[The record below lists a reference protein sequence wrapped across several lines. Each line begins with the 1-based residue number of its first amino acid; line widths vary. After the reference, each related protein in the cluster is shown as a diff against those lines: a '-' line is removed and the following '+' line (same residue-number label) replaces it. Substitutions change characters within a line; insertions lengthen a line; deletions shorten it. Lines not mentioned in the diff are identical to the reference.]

1 MNNLVANIA
10 KGVIGKFQKK
20 RKISD
25 YDSISWFKEKL
36 LKHQDDVNVKQID
49 LKHFKL
55 FYKRPYEVL
64 HTYKEIFENEIY
76 FFSADSNKP
85 VIIDCGAN
93 IGLSAIYFKL
103 LYPDST
109 VVAFEPDNNN
119 FELLKKNSELNNFK
133 NVKLHKKAVW
143 IKDGTISFEANESE
157 ASRINEENADNV
169 ILVEC
174 IKLASFLSNYQKIDF
189 LKMDIEGAEDK
200 VIHDCSDVLINIQN
214 MFIEYHGKTTET
226 EKLTKMLSLFE
237 EKGFLVYIKNAAD
250 ELKHPFIDKETPYKY
265 DVQLNI
271 FCYKKDNQ

>member
-36 LKHQDDVNVKQID
+36 LKHQDDVNVKQIEF
-49 LKHFKL
+49 KHFKL

-76 FFSADSNKP
+76 RFASDSNIP

-93 IGLSAIYFKL
+93 IGLSVIYFKL

-109 VVAFEPDNNN
+109 VIAFEPDNNN
-119 FELLKKNSELNNFK
+119 FELLKKNIDSNNFG
-133 NVKLHKKAVW
+133 NVELYKKAVW
-143 IKDGTISFEANESE
+143 IKDGTISFEASESE
-157 ASRINEENADNV
+157 ASRINEEKADDAA
-169 ILVEC
+169 LVKC
-174 IKLASFLSNYQKIDF
+174 IKLVSFLSRYQKIDF

-200 VIHDCSDVLINIQN
+200 VIDDCSDVLSNIQN

-237 EKGFLVYIKNAAD
+237 EKGFRVYIKNAAD
-250 ELKHPFIDKETPYKY
+250 ELKHPFIEKETPYQY

-271 FCYKKDNQ
+271 FCYKKDNL